1 MPSPTAVGIGML
13 IPGATM
19 LPMVAGGIF
28 QWAWAKTHPKT
39 EEVYCLPGS
48 SGLIAGEALVVLVFA
63 VQAMVG

>member
-1 MPSPTAVGIGML
+1 ML

-19 LPMVAGGIF
+19 LPMVAGGLF
-28 QWAWAKTHPKT
+28 QWAWAKASSKT
-39 EEVYCLPGS
+39 EEVYCLPGA